1 MSNIKGFTLV
11 ELMVTIAIAAI
22 LIAIGAPSLNGLYQS
37 TRADTSIKQIHQALH
52 FARNQAVTL
61 GKNITVCPKNG
72 DQCNNGENN
81 WKDGLIV
88 FIDNNR
94 DDVPDTPQ
102 SILLHLSA
110 FHEGDIVQFNRSS
123 SIKFWPDGLLFSQNG
138 TLTYC
143 PDKADNASSKAI
155 KITKSGRIRLS
166 QDNKISCSTD

>member
-22 LIAIGAPSLNGLYQS
+22 LITIGAPSLNGLYQS

-61 GKNITVCPKNG
+61 GQNITVCPKNG

-94 DDVPDTPQ
+94 DDVSDSPQ

-110 FHEGDIVQFNRSS
+110 FHEGDIVRFNRAT
-123 SIKFWPDGLLFSQNG
+123 SIRFQPDGKATPNG

-143 PDKADNASSKAI
+143 PDDADNASSKAI
-155 KITKSGRIRLS
+155 KINVSGRIRFS
-166 QDNKISCSTD
+166 QEKSISCSTG